1 MSRSILVGMLLV
13 AACGGSQKDVA
24 VKGEDSELV
33 KLTGDWEG
41 SYEGRDSGRK
51 GPVKFSL
58 QLGRHI
64 AEGEVFMG
72 GETPLK
78 IQFIEVEG
86 RQLKG
91 TIAPYTDPNCSC
103 EVQTSFLGTLVND
116 EVSGTFETKVKNAI
130 QTGTWKV
137 ARKK

>member
-1 MSRSILVGMLLV
+1 MRSFLVAGLLV
-13 AACGGSQKDVA
+13 AACGGSQKQVA
-24 VKGEDSELV
+24 VKGEDSELIKIV
-33 KLTGDWEG
+33 GDWEG
-41 SYEGRDSGRK
+41 EYEGRDSGRK

-58 QLGRHI
+58 ELGRHT

-78 IQFIEVEG
+78 IQFVEIEG

-103 EVQTSFLGTLVND
+103 QVQTSFLGTLAND
-116 EVSGTFETKVKNAI
+116 TVSGTFETSVQG
-130 QTGTWKV
+130 QTQVGTWTV
-137 ARKK
+137 RRKK